1 MMFKEPISFFD
12 MNSVFEARVDETSSR
27 SKVRKERVTFED
39 PSAFHGLEELVQ
51 NLACQDLAR
60 DSLKRVA
67 EIVCGKSIPNPTV
80 LMNNSDLFG
89 NVTRIMQER
98 DEATLSDCLAIL
110 GLFTH
115 ADFER
120 GCPFLDG
127 DLLGWITECLK
138 HPDKLTRQ
146 RACLILSNLFADE
159 IVGVDVMKRCVDFGV
174 LNVLYEMCSGNVDIG
189 VALELLSYFIHLTEH
204 VFPEQLPIFV
214 PFIPMMLE
222 EVAKSTKL
230 EELAIDCLSSLCFHE
245 QCLEHMMRRPDV
257 SLTSIIRN
265 AIFQSPLT
273 YISNLFNI
281 VNCIIERDNE
291 CTAFSDEQFVR
302 HVGALLGLMDPN
314 EIKPLLVFLD
324 GMVEGNWN
332 TLMVSGVPD
341 VVLGVLQ
348 RGSYKHRTLVAFL
361 LVHMV
366 SQSLDMARYPEWVNS
381 SVTTLL
387 ELLSGLSVRKCKVTL
402 GVLLDCIERNPQHFM
417 PLLHS
422 VNAELYLTELIDEVS
437 SPEIHDMARL
447 LLSAI
452 TSDSATL

>member
-1 MMFKEPISFFD
+1 MFKPIGPFD
-12 MNSVFEARVDETSSR
+12 MNSVFEATVDEIGSQ
-27 SKVRKERVTFED
+27 SKARKEKVTFED
-39 PSAFHGLEELVQ
+39 PSAFLGLEELVQ
-51 NLACQDLAR
+51 NLACRELAR

-67 EIVCGKSIPNPTV
+67 EIVCGKSIPDPTV

-110 GLFTH
+110 GLLTH
-115 ADFER
+115 ADFKN

-146 RACLILSNLFADE
+146 RACLILSNLFADG
-159 IVGVDVMKRCVDFGV
+159 IVGVDVMRRCVDFGV
-174 LNVLYEMCSGNVDIG
+174 LNVLYEMCSGNVDMG
-189 VALELLSYFIHLTEH
+189 VALELLSYFIHLTEQ
-204 VFPEQLPIFV
+204 VFPEQLQIFV
-214 PFIPMMLE
+214 PFIPMMLQ
-222 EVAKSTKL
+222 EVAKLTKL
-230 EELAIDCLSSLCFHE
+230 ATLAVDCLSSLCFHE
-245 QCLEHMMRRPDV
+245 QCLEHMMRRPDI
-257 SLTSIIRN
+257 SLASIIRN
-265 AIFQSPLT
+265 AIFQSSLT
-273 YISNLFNI
+273 DISNLFTI

-302 HVGALLGLMDPN
+302 HVGMLLGLMDPD
-314 EIKPLLVFLD
+314 ETKPLLVFID

-348 RGSYKHRTLVAFL
+348 RGSYRHRIRVGFL
-361 LVHMV
+361 LAHMIR
-366 SQSLDMARYPEWVNS
+366 QSLDKARYPEWVNS

-387 ELLSGLSVRKCKVTL
+387 ELLDGLSERKCQVTL
-402 GVLLDCIERNPQHFM
+402 GVLLDCVERNPQHFI

-422 VNAELYLTELIDEVS
+422 ANAELYLTQLIDDVS
-437 SPEIHDMARL
+437 SPEIHDVVRL
-447 LLSAI
+447 LISAI
-452 TSDSATL
+452 TRDGTTL